1 MNMYDMLLACSP
13 CTHIH
18 THTRMQTH
26 AFTPTHPHSYR
37 EVQSEGDRAKEG
49 VGQTEAEI

>member
-1 MNMYDMLLACSP
+1 MNMYDMLLASSSP
-13 CTHIH
+13 CTHVH
-18 THTRMQTH
+18 THICKH